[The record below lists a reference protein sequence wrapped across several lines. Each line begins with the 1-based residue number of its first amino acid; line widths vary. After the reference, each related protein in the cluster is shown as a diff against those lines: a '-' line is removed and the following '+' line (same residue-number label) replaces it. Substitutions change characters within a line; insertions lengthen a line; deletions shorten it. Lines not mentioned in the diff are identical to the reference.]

1 MHNLRLVVAWMAGAL
16 ISFSALAVSVRELS
30 GRLTV
35 FEILALRALGGIVV
49 LGIYAMIARQPI
61 GPPRP
66 LRIHLLRHVFHFGAQ
81 AGWAVALT
89 LLPLATGFALEFATP
104 AWAIVLAGADVR
116 AAPARAH
123 P

>member
-35 FEILALRALGGIVV
+35 FEILTLRALGGIVV

-61 GPPRP
+61 EPPRP
-66 LRIHLLRHVFHFGAQ
+66 LRIHLLRNVFHFGGHARR
-81 AGWAVALT
+81 ALGLT
-89 LLPLATGFALEFATP
+89 LLPLATVFAL
-104 AWAIVLAGADVR
+104 
-116 AAPARAH
+116 
-123 P
+123 